1 MISNQDLEQI
11 FIQAMSEKCNIIAK
25 NQIKHFTGKAESAVN
40 YLKTMHEEAINKY
53 SDKFID
59 KYSIEIQKFHSVED
73 IADFKEFT
81 QAQFDESAKKL
92 GEKCANL
99 IPSQVREQL

>member
-1 MISNQDLEQI
+1 MD
-11 FIQAMSEKCNIIAK
+11 
-25 NQIKHFTGKAESAVN
+25 
-40 YLKTMHEEAINKY
+40 YLKNMHEEAINEY
-53 SDKFID
+53 TDKFID

-81 QAQFDESAKKL
+81 QTQYDESAKKL

-99 IPSQVREQL
+99 IPSKLREQL

>member
-1 MISNQDLEQI
+1 
-11 FIQAMSEKCNIIAK
+11 
-25 NQIKHFTGKAESAVN
+25 
-40 YLKTMHEEAINKY
+40 
-53 SDKFID
+53 
-59 KYSIEIQKFHSVED
+59 VED

-81 QAQFDESAKKL
+81 QTQLDESAKKL